1 MKYFAKRFLLHL
13 CQLYAGG
20 WIHLKFVAKIAI
32 IFLSSML
39 ALTLPAGGGLSGL
52 GGITSG
58 TFFSGTAAFGTS
70 GTVERLVFSWLDRV
84 KTGRQCQ
91 TQQHR
96 GGYLWL
102 VGLLAF

>member
-1 MKYFAKRFLLHL
+1 MLTLFSFQL
-13 CQLYAGG
+13 CQLYAVGFT
-20 WIHLKFVAKIAI
+20 HVKFLAKIAI

-70 GTVERLVFSWLDRV
+70 GTVERLVFS
-84 KTGRQCQ
+84 
-91 TQQHR
+91 
-96 GGYLWL
+96 
-102 VGLLAF
+102 